1 MMDLICKLYLL
12 VSFLLG
18 AALILVMLGSFVLER
33 IRALLHDA
41 QITIRMKDGA
51 KILMEYKKYRKDFLL
66 WYKNNKK

>member
-1 MMDLICKLYLL
+1 MLDLICKLYLL

-18 AALILVMLGSFVLER
+18 AALILVMLGSFVLDR

-66 WYKNNKK
+66 WYKNDEK

>member
-1 MMDLICKLYLL
+1 MLDLICKLYLL

-41 QITIRMKDGA
+41 QITIRMKDGV

>member
-1 MMDLICKLYLL
+1 MLDLICKLYLL
-12 VSFLLG
+12 VSFLFG
-18 AALILVMLGSFVLER
+18 AALILVMLGSFVLDR

-66 WYKNNKK
+66 WYKNNEK

>member
-1 MMDLICKLYLL
+1 MLDLICKLYLL

-18 AALILVMLGSFVLER
+18 AALILVMLGSFVLDR

-66 WYKNNKK
+66 WYKNNEK

>member
-18 AALILVMLGSFVLER
+18 AALILVMLGSFVLDR

-41 QITIRMKDGA
+41 QITIRMEDGA
-51 KILMEYKKYRKDFLL
+51 KSLMEYKKYRKDFLL

>member
-1 MMDLICKLYLL
+1 MLDLICKLYLL

>member
-1 MMDLICKLYLL
+1 MLDLICKLYVL

-18 AALILVMLGSFVLER
+18 AALILVMLGSFVLEQ

-41 QITIRMKDGA
+41 RITIRMKDGA

>member
-1 MMDLICKLYLL
+1 MLDLICKLYLL

-41 QITIRMKDGA
+41 QITMV
-51 KILMEYKKYRKDFLL
+51 
-66 WYKNNKK
+66 

>member
-1 MMDLICKLYLL
+1 MLDLICKLYLL

-18 AALILVMLGSFVLER
+18 AALILVMLGSFVLDR

>member
-1 MMDLICKLYLL
+1 MLDLICKLYLL

-18 AALILVMLGSFVLER
+18 AALILVMLGSFVLDR

-66 WYKNNKK
+66 WYKNNKN

>member
-1 MMDLICKLYLL
+1 MLDLICKLYLL

-18 AALILVMLGSFVLER
+18 AALILVMLGSFVLDR

-51 KILMEYKKYRKDFLL
+51 KILIEYKKYRKDFLL